1 MPVSH
6 TSSAAACLSV
16 RPPAR
21 PSARPAVRPPNRPPA
36 RPSAR
41 PTVCLPTH
49 PPSGT
54 ALLEVLAA
62 LAILG
67 TAGLSLVAL
76 VHQSVRSQAEAARA
90 ERMLDEADRVLSAV
104 TLLAA
109 DDLDRRLGSHPVGEF
124 VVDVQ
129 RPRRFLYRIAVA
141 EGDAPARM
149 LLVTVVARSEE
160 AR

>member
-1 MPVSH
+1 MP
-6 TSSAAACLSV
+6 TSGRVPARDRLTLPPAGV
-16 RPPAR
+16 RPIVPPFR
-21 PSARPAVRPPNRPPA
+21 PSP
-36 RPSAR
+36 
-41 PTVCLPTH
+41 
-49 PPSGT
+49 GI

-76 VHQSVRSQAEAARA
+76 VHQSVRGQAESART
-90 ERMLDEADRVLSAV
+90 ERVLDEADRVLSAFA
-104 TLLAA
+104 LLAA
-109 DDLDRRLGSHPVGEF
+109 ADLDRRLGSHPVGEF

-129 RPRRFLYRIAVA
+129 RPRRSLYRIAVA
-141 EGDAPARM
+141 SGDAPGRI